1 MPPPTHFTDRPLG
14 PVSWLIAMGFL
25 ALCVAVFG
33 AIESRAAAATPLPV
47 KALRIGVAP
56 TSLPISTGERDYT
69 NGNLEVAY
77 AHELARQLGVQA
89 LLVPLPLAE
98 HSSALEQRS
107 VDVVITRASSDTPSA
122 AVRVLHTGHSTGL
135 GVSMRSDTAVRQW
148 SQLAGRVV
156 CVTADN
162 AHAQEQALRLG
173 GRVQVFDAPA
183 QALVRVRTG
192 DCDAA
197 LLDRAPLDA
206 LLAHKEWAKFAATL
220 PRTEAQALVAW
231 VAPERE
237 DLAAPL
243 LAAFDALGAAPQ
255 WAQRHQKWAANVAFE
270 VYFDQTGPDCH

>member
-1 MPPPTHFTDRPLG
+1 MTEPKHFADRPLG
-14 PVSWLIAMGFL
+14 PVPWLIAMGIL
-25 ALCVAVFG
+25 ALCAAVFG
-33 AIESRAAAATPLPV
+33 AIESRAAAAAPLPV

-56 TSLPISTGERDYT
+56 RSLPVSTGERDYT
-69 NGNLEVAY
+69 NGSPDAAY
-77 AHELARQLGVQA
+77 AQELAHQLGVEA
-89 LLVPLPLAE
+89 VLVPLPA
-98 HSSALEQRS
+98 HAQATALQDGA
-107 VDVVITRASSDTPSA
+107 VDLVVTRAPVGPPSPA
-122 AVRVLHTGHSTGL
+122 ARVLHTGHSTGL
-135 GVSMRSDTAVRQW
+135 GVAMRSDTAVREW

-162 AHAQEQALRLG
+162 ARAQAQALRVG
-173 GRVQVFDAPA
+173 GRVRVFDAPA

-220 PRTEAQALVAW
+220 PRTDVHPLVAW
-231 VAPERE
+231 VAHERE

-243 LAAFDALGAAPQ
+243 FAAVNALGSTPQ

>member
-1 MPPPTHFTDRPLG
+1 MTEPKHFANRPLG
-14 PVSWLIAMGFL
+14 PVSWLIAMGIL

-33 AIESRAAAATPLPV
+33 AIESRAAAAASLPV
-47 KALRIGVAP
+47 KALRIGIAP

-69 NGNLEVAY
+69 NGSPEVAY
-77 AHELARQLGVQA
+77 AQELARQLGVPA
-89 LLVPLPLAE
+89 LLVPLPADAQA
-98 HSSALEQRS
+98 SALQDGA
-107 VDVVITRASSDTPSA
+107 VDVVVTRAPVGTPAPA
-122 AVRVLHTGHSTGL
+122 ARVLHTGHSTGL
-135 GVSMRSDTAVRQW
+135 GVSMRSDTAVREW

-162 AHAQEQALRLG
+162 THAQEQAQRVG

-220 PRTEAQALVAW
+220 PRTDAQPLVAW
-231 VAPERE
+231 VNPQRE

-243 LAAFDALGAAPQ
+243 LAAVNALGSTPQ